1 MENSKESF
9 LAALGKHKFV
19 MAGLLVIGVVLII
32 AGSIGSSGS
41 GGDRTTSGETT
52 DYESTLERRLE
63 ELCLSVAGID
73 RAKVFVTV
81 DSGTGSTGSSGAT
94 GVFGTS
100 SYRTGEEA
108 TPTVRGV
115 AAVVTRGDDA
125 NVKKTLTEL
134 IASSLGIPTN
144 RVSIAPCK

>member
-41 GGDRTTSGETT
+41 GDSRTTSSEPT

-81 DSGTGSTGSSGAT
+81 DSGTGSSGAT

-100 SYRTGEEA
+100 SYRTGEEV